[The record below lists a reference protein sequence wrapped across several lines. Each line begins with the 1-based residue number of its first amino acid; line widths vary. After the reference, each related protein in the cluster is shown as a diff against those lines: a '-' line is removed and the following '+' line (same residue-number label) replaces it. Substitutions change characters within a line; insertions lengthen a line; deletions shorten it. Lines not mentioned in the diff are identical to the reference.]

1 MVENKFIKFV
11 ISIGICFV
19 AGYFNSLYALPLLP
33 SYFASLKKPGFFLPE
48 TFFVPIGLVMYLLM
62 GLTLYFIWKSDTNEY
77 HEKQACILLFIS
89 SLVLNVLW
97 FYTFFGLRS
106 PTIGLLVMILLFAI
120 LVSTMYQTVRISF
133 GATILLIP
141 YLVVT
146 FFVAYMN
153 YAIVNMNPTLPF
165 FQI

>member
-11 ISIGICFV
+11 ISFGICLA
-19 AGYFNSLYALPLLP
+19 AGYFNSLYAIPLLP
-33 SYFASLKKPGFFLPE
+33 SYFASLKKPDFLLPDS
-48 TFFVPIGLVMYLLM
+48 FFVPIGVVVYLLM
-62 GLTLYFIWKSDTNEY
+62 GLSMFFIWKSDTNEY
-77 HEKQACILLFIS
+77 HEKQACILLFLS

-106 PTIGLLVMILLFAI
+106 PKIGLLVMILLFAI
-120 LVSTMYQTVRISF
+120 LIATMYQTVRVSF
-133 GATILLIP
+133 GVTILLVP
-141 YLVVT
+141 YLVMT

-153 YAIVNMNPTLPF
+153 YAIVNLNPGLPF

>member
-11 ISIGICFV
+11 ISFGICLV

-33 SYFASLKKPGFFLPE
+33 SYFASLKKPGFLIPDS
-48 TFFVPIGLVMYLLM
+48 FFVPIGLVVYLLM
-62 GLTLYFIWKSDTNEY
+62 GLTMFFIWKSDTREY
-77 HEKQACILLFIS
+77 HEKQVCIFLFLS
-89 SLVLNVLW
+89 SMVLNIVW

-106 PTIGLLVMILLFAI
+106 PTLGLMVMILLFAI
-120 LVSTMYQTVRISF
+120 LISTMYQAVRVSF
-133 GATILLIP
+133 GATMLLLP

-153 YAIVNMNPTLPF
+153 YAIVNMNPQLPF

>member
-1 MVENKFIKFV
+1 M
-11 ISIGICFV
+11 
-19 AGYFNSLYALPLLP
+19 PLLS
-33 SYFASLKKPGFFLPE
+33 SYFASLKKPDLLLPDS
-48 TFFVPIGLVMYLLM
+48 FFVPIGVVVYLLM
-62 GLTLYFIWKSDTNEY
+62 GLTLFFIWKSDTNEY

-120 LVSTMYQTVRISF
+120 LISTMYQTVRVSF
-133 GATILLIP
+133 GATIFLVP

-153 YAIVNMNPTLPF
+153 YAIVNMNPNIPF
-165 FQI
+165 FLI

>member
-1 MVENKFIKFV
+1 MVEKKFNKFV
-11 ISIGICFV
+11 ISFGICLA
-19 AGYFNSLYALPLLP
+19 AGYFNSLYAIPLIP
-33 SYFASLKKPGFFLPE
+33 SYFASLKKPDFLLPVS
-48 TFFVPIGLVMYLLM
+48 FFVPVGIVVYLLM
-62 GLTLYFIWKSDTNEY
+62 GLTMFFIWKSDTNEY
-77 HEKQACILLFIS
+77 HEKQVCFFLFIS

-120 LVSTMYQTVRISF
+120 LISTMYQTVRVSF
-133 GATILLIP
+133 GATLLLVP
-141 YLVVT
+141 YLIAT

-153 YAIVNMNPTLPF
+153 YAIVNMNPALPF

>member
-11 ISIGICFV
+11 ISIGICLV
-19 AGYFNSLYALPLLP
+19 AGYFNSLYAMPLLS
-33 SYFASLKKPGFFLPE
+33 SYFASLKKPDLLLPDS
-48 TFFVPIGLVMYLLM
+48 FFVPIGVVVYLLM
-62 GLTLYFIWKSDTNEY
+62 GLTLFFIWKSDTNEY

-120 LVSTMYQTVRISF
+120 LISTMYQTVRVSF
-133 GATILLIP
+133 GATIFLVP

-153 YAIVNMNPTLPF
+153 YAIVNMNPNIPF
-165 FQI
+165 FLI